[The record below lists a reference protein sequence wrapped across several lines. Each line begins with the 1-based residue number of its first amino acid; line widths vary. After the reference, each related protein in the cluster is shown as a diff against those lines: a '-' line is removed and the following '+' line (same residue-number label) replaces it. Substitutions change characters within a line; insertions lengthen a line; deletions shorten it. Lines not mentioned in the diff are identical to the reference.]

1 MIFLIIGT
9 QNSGKSALAEELSVN
24 TQDAYRVYLATMK
37 IYDDTGRERV
47 ERHRQ
52 QRRGKGFLTIEQ
64 EINITDV
71 IDRIENPTETTALL
85 ECVSNLVG
93 NEIYE
98 NPARKE
104 LLLQGRK
111 DVFANE
117 ISAEIK
123 KLADSV
129 NNLIIVT
136 NEYAKDEEGYDDE
149 TRTYVNLLHM
159 VNERIKGFSDKVF
172 DLQKER
178 KD

>member
-1 MIFLIIGT
+1 MIYLIIGT
-9 QNSGKSALAEELSVN
+9 QNSGKSALAEELSMN
-24 TQDAYRVYLATMK
+24 TKDAYRVYLATMK
-37 IYDDTGRERV
+37 IYDDVGRERV
-47 ERHRQ
+47 KRHRQ
-52 QRRGKGFLTIEQ
+52 QRQGKGFFTIEQ
-64 EINITDV
+64 EVNITNV
-71 IDRIENPTETTALL
+71 IDKIENSSETTALL

-98 NPARKE
+98 NPVRKK

-111 DVFANE
+111 NEFADE
-117 ISAEIK
+117 IAEDIK

-149 TRTYVNLLHM
+149 TRTYVDLLHM

-172 DLQKER
+172 DLRKER
-178 KD
+178 RD